1 MNSDIIENPYELK
14 KFKQIYHEADFRL
27 VDIGWWNE
35 KVVFNLIFI
44 SIKFE
49 I

>member
-35 KVVFNLIFI
+35 KVT
-44 SIKFE
+44 E
-49 I
+49 IRI